1 MKLRTLAIGAALS
14 LVSAGSAAAQ
24 TVTLEFVDGHVNLVA
39 QNAPMRAILT
49 EWARLGKTQIV
60 GADRLAGPPVTL
72 EITGATERYALDVL
86 LRAVP
91 GYLLT
96 ARQTAAPGAS
106 AFDRIMILPTTST
119 PRPASTA
126 ATFGPPP
133 PLVQDSPSDIF
144 EQNND
149 AAVRAEEARMRAEME
164 ARIRA
169 AEQRLRTAEQVVG
182 GAAGQPTPATTNGFV
197 TIRPGGAPQ
206 PFVPATDP
214 LPRPAAPQPAQP
226 GATTP
231 PNPFTTL
238 PGSSR
243 PGEVSP
249 APQQPGNRAPAPP
262 DVDRF

>member
-1 MKLRTLAIGAALS
+1 MKLRTLAFGAALS
-14 LVSAGSAAAQ
+14 LAFAGTSAAQ
-24 TVTLEFVDGHVNLVA
+24 TVTLEFVDGRVNLVA
-39 QNAPMRAILT
+39 QNAPMRVILT

-72 EITGATERYALDVL
+72 EITGASERYALDVL

-106 AFDRIMILPTTST
+106 AFDRIMILPTTT
-119 PRPASTA
+119 APRPTTNTA

-133 PLVQDSPSDIF
+133 PLVQDSPSDLF
-144 EQNND
+144 ERND
-149 AAVRAEEARMRAEME
+149 EVAARAEEARMRAEME

-169 AEQRLRTAEQVVG
+169 AEQLQRVV
-182 GAAGQPTPATTNGFV
+182 AGQPAAGATNGFV
-197 TIRPGGAPQ
+197 TIRQGGAPQ
-206 PFVPATDP
+206 PFVPATEP
-214 LPRPAAPQPAQP
+214 LPAPAAQQPAQP
-226 GATTP
+226 GPTTL

-243 PGEVSP
+243 PGEVTP
-249 APQQPGNRAPAPP
+249 APPQQQPGNRPP
-262 DVDRF
+262 PPPNVDRF